1 MAGLPDG
8 MGSQVFY
15 LDALKRSAK
24 MTSHQ
29 YDREHVTPHIIN
41 NPELFPSLYLK
52 APDNLRYP
60 HIAVTLDEFQDY
72 LLIKKIIEYFS
83 GLNEN
88 FGCLD
93 IIKLLNKNSSW
104 LEINKDVLGN

>member
-1 MAGLPDG
+1 
-8 MGSQVFY
+8 
-15 LDALKRSAK
+15 
-24 MTSHQ
+24 MTSHK

-41 NPELFPSLYLK
+41 NPDLFPPLYLN
-52 APDNLRYP
+52 APDNLKYP

-72 LLIKKIIEYFS
+72 VLIKKIIEYFS

-93 IIKLLNKNSSW
+93 VIKLLNKNSSW
-104 LEINKDVLGN
+104 LEINKDVLRN